1 MGETLIIVES
11 PAKARTLKKFLGRRY
26 RVMASMGHV
35 RDLPKSE
42 FGVDVENGFRPKY
55 ITIRGKGETIK
66 ELRNAVK
73 RADRVLLASDPD
85 REGEAIAW
93 HLEELLQIDP
103 KAPCRIEFNEIT
115 KEAVQKAVRHPR
127 PIDENRVNAQ
137 QARRILDRLVG
148 YKLSPFLWHKV
159 KKGLSAGRVQT
170 VATYLVVEREREI
183 EAFVAEEYWTITAI
197 LRADGDT
204 FPARL
209 HKIGEERAV
218 IPNQQKVKEVL
229 RALEGAS
236 YRIFESVR
244 REKAKNPPPPF
255 TTSTLQQE
263 ANRRLNFSASR
274 TMMIAQQLYEGL
286 DIGKEGPVGLV
297 TYIRT
302 DSTRVADAARR
313 DARGY
318 IASRFGKTFVPPA
331 PRLFEAKGKAQDAHE
346 AIRPTSVART
356 PDLVKPFL
364 TQEQYRLYEL
374 IWRRFVASQMAAAV
388 YDTARVDIR
397 AGDFTFRATGAAL
410 KFPGFLAVYG
420 GKDEE
425 DGEEG
430 ALPAALTALHE
441 GEEVGLVRLEPQQ
454 HFTQPPPRYTEATL
468 VRALE
473 EKGIGRPSTYAPILD
488 TIQRRGY
495 VVRRGKFLVPTP
507 LGTAVVDLLKQYFP
521 NIVNVGFT
529 AALEEKL
536 DRIEE
541 GELEW
546 VGVLRD
552 FYGPFREEVEKAEN
566 EAGRVQVEEE
576 VADEVCEKCGR
587 NMVVKMGKYGK
598 FLACPGFPACRNTR
612 PLLQETKF
620 TCPRCGGP
628 LVVRR
633 TRKGKEF
640 YGCRAYPVCDF
651 ILWDEPTEEK
661 CPQCGGLVA
670 RKQGR
675 RHQTYYCTNPACGY
689 REQRSATGGE

>member
-26 RVMASMGHV
+26 RVLASMGHV

-42 FGVDVENGFRPKY
+42 FGVDVDNGFRPRY

-66 ELRNAVK
+66 ELKAAVK

-93 HLEELLQIDP
+93 HLEELLNLDP
-103 KAPCRIEFNEIT
+103 KTPCRIEFNEIT
-115 KEAVQKAVRHPR
+115 RDAVREALGRPR

-148 YKLSPFLWHKV
+148 YNLSPFLWNKV

-183 EAFVAEEYWTITAI
+183 QGFVAEEYWTLTAL
-197 LRADGDT
+197 LRAGEET
-204 FPARL
+204 FTARL
-209 HKIGEERAV
+209 HKIGEGKAE
-218 IPNQQKVKEVL
+218 IPDRNRVEEIL
-229 RALEGAS
+229 RALEGATYTITEVVTKERKRS
-236 YRIFESVR
+236 
-244 REKAKNPPPPF
+244 PLPPF
-255 TTSTLQQE
+255 ITSTLQQE

-274 TMMIAQQLYEGL
+274 TMRVAQQLYEGL

-302 DSTRVADAARR
+302 DSSRVAEVAQKEARSFIAAHYGAEFLPR
-313 DARGY
+313 
-318 IASRFGKTFVPPA
+318 TFRVY
-331 PRLFEAKGKAQDAHE
+331 EAKGRAQDAHE

-356 PDLVKPFL
+356 PESVKPFL
-364 TQEQYRLYEL
+364 TQDQYRLYEL

-388 YDTARVDIR
+388 YDTARVDIVAR
-397 AGDFTFRATGAAL
+397 DFTFRATGAAL

-420 GKDEE
+420 RDEE
-425 DGEEG
+425 ETEEG
-430 ALPAALTALHE
+430 ALPAALLALPP
-441 GEEVGLVRLEPQQ
+441 GSEVACLKLEPQQ
-454 HFTQPPPRYTEATL
+454 HFTQPPPRYTEASL

-473 EKGIGRPSTYAPILD
+473 EKGIGRPSTYAPILE

-495 VVRRGKFLVPTP
+495 VVRQGKYLVPTP
-507 LGTAVVDLLKQYFP
+507 LGTAVVDLLRKHFP

-529 AALEEKL
+529 AAMEEKL

-541 GELEW
+541 GELDW
-546 VGVLRD
+546 VAVLRE
-552 FYGPFREEVEKAEN
+552 FYGPFREDVHRAGEA
-566 EAGRVQVEEE
+566 AGRVKVEED
-576 VADEVCEKCGR
+576 VSDEVCEKCGR
-587 NMVVKMGKYGK
+587 RMVVKTGRYGK
-598 FLACPGFPACRNTR
+598 FLACPGFPACRNAR
-612 PLLQETKF
+612 PLVHETGF
-620 TCPRCGGP
+620 ACPRCGQP
-628 LVVRR
+628 LVLRH
-633 TRKGKEF
+633 TRNGRVF

-661 CPQCGGLVA
+661 CPACGGLLA
-670 RKQGR
+670 RKPGR
-675 RHQTYYCTNPACGY
+675 RNATYYCTNPGCGY
-689 REQRSATGGE
+689 KEKRTVTGGT

>member
-1 MGETLIIVES
+1 LGETLIIVES

-42 FGVDVENGFRPKY
+42 FGVDVENGFRPRY
-55 ITIRGKGETIK
+55 ITIRGKGQTIK
-66 ELRNAVK
+66 ELRAAVR

-103 KAPCRIEFNEIT
+103 KAACRIEFNEIT
-115 KEAVQKAVRHPR
+115 RDAVLEAIRHPR

-170 VATYLVVEREREI
+170 VAAYLVVEREREI
-183 EAFVAEEYWTITAI
+183 EAFVPEEYWTITAI
-197 LRADGDT
+197 LQADGET
-204 FPARL
+204 FSARL
-209 HKIGEERAV
+209 HKIGEEKAV
-218 IPNQQKVKEVL
+218 VPNKDKVEEIL

-236 YRIFESVR
+236 YRIVESIR
-244 REKAKNPPPPF
+244 REKAKHPPPPF

-274 TMMIAQQLYEGL
+274 TMLIAQQLYEGL
-286 DIGKEGPVGLV
+286 DIGREGPVGLV
-297 TYIRT
+297 SYIRT
-302 DSTRVADAARR
+302 DSTRVAETAQREARRYIAAR
-313 DARGY
+313 
-318 IASRFGKTFVPPA
+318 FGEDFVPPA
-331 PRLFEAKGKAQDAHE
+331 PRVYEAKARTQDAHE

-356 PDLVKPFL
+356 PETVRPFL
-364 TQEQYRLYEL
+364 TDDQYRLYEL
-374 IWRRFVASQMAAAV
+374 IWRRFLASQMAPAI
-388 YDTARVDIR
+388 YDTARVDIQ
-397 AGDFTFRATGAAL
+397 AHDFTFRATGAAL

-420 GKDEE
+420 EKDE
-425 DGEEG
+425 DGNDEG
-430 ALPAALTALHE
+430 ALPPALLALRE
-441 GEEVGLVRLEPQQ
+441 AEEVQLVRLEPQQ

-495 VVRRGKFLVPTP
+495 VVRRGKYLVPTP
-507 LGTAVVDLLKQYFP
+507 LGVAVVDLLKQYFP

-529 AALEEKL
+529 AAMEEKL
-536 DRIEE
+536 DRIED

-552 FYGPFREEVEKAEN
+552 FYGPFRKEVEKAEN
-566 EAGRVQVEEE
+566 EAGRVRVEED
-576 VADEVCEKCGR
+576 VSDEVCEKCGR
-587 NMVVKMGKYGK
+587 NMVIRMGKYGK

-620 TCPRCGGP
+620 TCPKCGG
-628 LVVRR
+628 LLIVRR
-633 TRKGKEF
+633 TRKGKVF

-661 CPQCGGLVA
+661 CPACGGLVA
-670 RKQGR
+670 KKQGR
-675 RHQTYYCTNPACGY
+675 RREIYYCTNPACGY
-689 REQRSATGGE
+689 REQRSAAGGG

>member
-55 ITIRGKGETIK
+55 ITIRGKGETIR
-66 ELRNAVK
+66 ELKAAVK

-103 KAPCRIEFNEIT
+103 GTPCRVEFNEVT
-115 KEAVQKAVRHPR
+115 KDAVLQAMRHPR

-148 YKLSPFLWHKV
+148 YNLSPFLWRKV

-170 VATYLVVEREREI
+170 VAAYLVVEREREI
-183 EAFVAEEYWTITAI
+183 EAFVPQEYWTITAI
-197 LRADGDT
+197 LQADGET
-204 FPARL
+204 FAARL
-209 HKIGEERAV
+209 HKIGEEKAT
-218 IPNQQKVKEVL
+218 IPNRDRVDEIL

-236 YRIFESVR
+236 YQIIESVR
-244 REKAKNPPPPF
+244 REKTKQPPPPF

-274 TMMIAQQLYEGL
+274 TMVVAQQLYEGL
-286 DIGKEGPVGLV
+286 DIGREGPVGLV

-302 DSTRVADAARR
+302 DSTRVADAAQRE
-313 DARGY
+313 ARAY
-318 IASRFGKTFVPPA
+318 IAAQFGHAYVPPA
-331 PRLFEAKGKAQDAHE
+331 PRAYEARGRAQDAHE

-356 PDLVKPFL
+356 PEMVKPYL
-364 TQEQYRLYEL
+364 TSDQYRLYEL

-388 YDTARVDIR
+388 YDTVRVDIAAR
-397 AGDFTFRATGAAL
+397 GFVFRATGAAL

-420 GKDEE
+420 EKDEE
-425 DGEEG
+425 EGEEV
-430 ALPAALTALHE
+430 ALPAALLMLRV
-441 GEEVGLVRLEPQQ
+441 GDEVRLVRLEPQQ

-473 EKGIGRPSTYAPILD
+473 EKGIGRPSTYAPILE

-495 VVRRGKFLVPTP
+495 VVRRNKYLVPSP
-507 LGTAVVDLLKQYFP
+507 LGVAVVDLLKQYFP

-529 AALEEKL
+529 AAVEEKL

-541 GELEW
+541 GEVDW
-546 VGVLRD
+546 VNVLRE
-552 FYGPFREEVEKAEN
+552 FYGPFRQEVARAES
-566 EAGRVQVEEE
+566 EAGQVRVEEE
-576 VADEVCEKCGR
+576 VSEEVCEKCGR
-587 NMVVKMGKYGK
+587 NMVIKMGKYGK
-598 FLACPGFPACRNTR
+598 FLACPGFPACRNAR
-612 PLLQETKF
+612 PLVQETKF
-620 TCPRCGGP
+620 ACPRCGEA

-640 YGCRAYPVCDF
+640 YGCRGYPVCDYV
-651 ILWDEPTEEK
+651 LWDEPVEKK
-661 CPQCGGLVA
+661 CPVCGGLVA

-675 RHQTYYCTNPACGY
+675 RNEIYYCTNPGCGY
-689 REQRSATGGE
+689 REQRSEAGGA